1 MIDQVFEIVM
11 FRVYCSFQHSLSIH
25 IESDGQWEMVMI
37 GSFAF
42 AEVLAR
48 DGGAKANVPI

>member
-1 MIDQVFEIVM
+1 
-11 FRVYCSFQHSLSIH
+11 
-25 IESDGQWEMVMI
+25 MVII

-48 DGGAKANVPI
+48 DGGAKANVPIVLLVEF

>member
-1 MIDQVFEIVM
+1 MII
-11 FRVYCSFQHSLSIH
+11 
-25 IESDGQWEMVMI
+25 I